1 MKYCAYQGRIEDNK
15 IVNCKFDGSRRT
27 MGKSCNHWCCKH
39 YKPPLR
45 EQFVDWLIRV
55 LGG

>member
-1 MKYCAYQGRIEDNK
+1 MRYCAYQGSVERNQ

-27 MGKSCNHWCCKH
+27 IGKSCSYWRCKH

-45 EQFVDWLIRV
+45 EQFIDWLIRV